1 MGPSAVHT
9 YVLSSA
15 PGPSS
20 WGLRFAQA
28 RFCTCELLA
37 RAGSSQ
43 VQNRTPPSG
52 EAPARGGAWSRYP
65 VLVNGCPADR
75 SFTSTRRAP
84 RITREA
90 APRDVVALLFVAV
103 IIRRSYY
110 PRAKDMVT
118 TCRPRAADVGDLT
131 KALVL

>member
-1 MGPSAVHT
+1 VNFWR
-9 YVLSSA
+9 A
-15 PGPSS
+15 PGVHKYKN
-20 WGLRFAQA
+20 G
-28 RFCTCELLA
+28 
-37 RAGSSQ
+37 
-43 VQNRTPPSG
+43 TPPSG
-52 EAPARGGAWSRYP
+52 EAPARGGAWFRYP

-75 SFTSTRRAP
+75 SFTSTRQAP

-90 APRDVVALLFVAV
+90 APRGVVALLFVVV
-103 IIRRSYY
+103 IIRRTYY